1 MSLLC
6 NCRRYEE
13 LEREALMSGGNVLP
27 TGLLAARDDALMPAG
42 DAALLVAYLD
52 LLG

>member
-1 MSLLC
+1 
-6 NCRRYEE
+6 
-13 LEREALMSGGNVLP
+13 MSGGNVLP